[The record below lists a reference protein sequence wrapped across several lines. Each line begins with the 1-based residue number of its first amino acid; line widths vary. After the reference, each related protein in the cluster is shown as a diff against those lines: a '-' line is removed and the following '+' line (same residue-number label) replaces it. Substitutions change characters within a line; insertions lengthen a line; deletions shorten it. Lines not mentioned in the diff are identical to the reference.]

1 MKSKRRRKFPWWV
14 LIVIAIIVLVVNA
27 AIPRPFAVKTV
38 PVTEGVLTLNLSS
51 TGVVEGE
58 LSDISPRVTAR
69 IVKLYAQEGNHV
81 RKGQTLVQ
89 LEDSDLLAAV
99 DSARAAAAA
108 ADRDVEAA
116 EDSAKADSG
125 QLSAAVDRARASLN
139 AARHNLRDLEAGSRS
154 EDIAAQRAVLA
165 QTKANAID
173 AKQKYQRA
181 EALFKGGA
189 ISAQER
195 DSAKASNDAAQ
206 AAVDSAQQQLNRL
219 IAGPRKETVDA
230 SRAQVREAEAAL
242 REAQASMH
250 RASASK
256 RQVQAA
262 RARAVEAQAA
272 LANAQSQLSF
282 TTITSPVTGIV
293 ARKHKEV
300 GETSMPLDPI
310 YTVSALDK
318 IWVTAEVDE
327 EDAAAVALGQKVD
340 ITLDAYPGRK
350 ISGSVIMVSRIAEPK
365 DVGRVRAKIVR
376 AKIRIDDK
384 SITLRPGME
393 VDING
398 SIPTGGRMLLVPN
411 DAVMHD
417 GDKDIVYVIRGK
429 KAHRVEV
436 RVGQSNFDFTQILSG
451 LKNSDRVAVTE
462 LDKLSDGIE
471 VKVVK

>member
-1 MKSKRRRKFPWWV
+1 M
-14 LIVIAIIVLVVNA
+14 LIVVAVAALIVNS
-27 AIPRPFAVKTV
+27 AIPRPLEVRTV

-69 IVKLYAQEGNHV
+69 IVKLYVQEGDQV
-81 RKGQTLVQ
+81 RKGQPLAQ

-108 ADRDVEAA
+108 AGQDVEVAV
-116 EDSAKADSG
+116 DSAQADSG
-125 QLSAAVDRARASLN
+125 QLYAAVDRARAALN

-154 EDIAAQRAVLA
+154 EDIAAQRASLA
-165 QTKANAID
+165 QAKANAAD
-173 AKQKYQRA
+173 ARQKYQRA
-181 EALFKGGA
+181 ETLLKGGA

-195 DSAKASNDAAQ
+195 DSAKASDDAAQ

-219 IAGPRKETVDA
+219 IAGPRKETIDA

-242 REAQASMH
+242 RESQASMH

-262 RARAVEAQAA
+262 RARAAEARAA

-327 EDAAAVALGQKVD
+327 EDAAAVALGQRVD

-350 ISGSVIMVSRIAEPK
+350 IPGRVIMVSRIAESK

-376 AKIRIDDK
+376 AKIRIEDK
-384 SITLRPGME
+384 SVSLRPGME
-393 VDING
+393 VDVNG
-398 SIPTGGRMLLVPN
+398 SIPTGGRTLLVPN

-417 GDKDIVYVIRGK
+417 GDKDIAYVIKGK

-436 RVGQSNFDFTQILSG
+436 KVGQSNFDSTQILSG
-451 LKNSDRVAVTE
+451 LKKGDRAVTDI
-462 LDKLSDGIE
+462 DKLSDGIE
-471 VKVVK
+471 VKTK

>member
-1 MKSKRRRKFPWWV
+1 M
-14 LIVIAIIVLVVNA
+14 LIVIAIAVLVVNA
-27 AIPRPFAVKTV
+27 AIPRPLEIKTA
-38 PVTEGVLTLNLSS
+38 PVTDGILTLDLSS

-69 IVKLYAQEGNHV
+69 IVKLYAQEGDPV
-81 RKGQTLVQ
+81 RKGQPLAQ

-99 DSARAAAAA
+99 DSARSAAAAA
-108 ADRDVEAA
+108 GQDVAVA

-125 QLSAAVDRARASLN
+125 QLSAAVDRARAALS

-165 QTKANAID
+165 QAKANAID

-181 EALFKGGA
+181 EALLKGGA

-219 IAGPRKETVDA
+219 IAGPRKETIDA

-250 RASASK
+250 KASASK
-256 RQVQAA
+256 RQIQAA
-262 RARAVEAQAA
+262 RARAAEARAA

-327 EDAAAVALGQKVD
+327 EDAAAVALGQRID
-340 ITLDAYPGRK
+340 ITLDAYPGKK
-350 ISGSVIMVSRIAEPK
+350 IAGHVIMVSRVAEPK

-398 SIPTGGRMLLVPN
+398 SIPAGGRTLLVPN
-411 DAVMHD
+411 DAVIHD
-417 GDKDIVYVIRGK
+417 GDKDIVYVIKGK
-429 KAHRVEV
+429 KVHRVEV
-436 RVGQSNFDFTQILSG
+436 KVGQSNFDSTQVLSG
-451 LKNSDRVAVTE
+451 LKQGYRVAVTDI
-462 LDKLSDGIE
+462 DKLSEGTD
-471 VKVVK
+471 VKPIK